1 MKNTKN
7 VLITGGLGFVGVH
20 AIEKWNSENWNIYVI
35 DNMSS
40 NAIHPQD
47 INNLDNVKVY
57 DSSILSLERS
67 KFNDLDLIVHLAS
80 PVGPV
85 GVLRHSGKIGSMILN
100 DLEWCVEVAKKNRCP
115 LIFISTSEIYGYR
128 STKTYL
134 KEEDDKVLHG
144 EFTVRNEYS
153 AGKILAEIM
162 LTNIGRV
169 DKDFKYQ
176 IIRPFN
182 VTGRYQLPE
191 GGFVLP
197 RFAIQALKEE
207 DISVY
212 LDGEQKRAFTWV
224 KDIVNGIYLTSI
236 AGKDDWN
243 EIWNIGNEQNEKS
256 IKYMAEKI
264 KDLTNS
270 KSNIVFTDPKVLHGD
285 LFAEAPEKIPNS
297 EKIKSRLGWSP
308 TKNADEVISEVV
320 DFYKH
325 DDLFKKF

>member
-1 MKNTKN
+1 MYKNKK
-7 VLITGGLGFVGVH
+7 VLITGGLGFIGVH
-20 AIEKWNSENWNIYVI
+20 SAEKWLSNDWDIVVI
-35 DNMSS
+35 DNFST
-40 NAIHPQD
+40 NAINPDD
-47 INNLDNVKVY
+47 IDLFKNVEVINSNL
-57 DSSILSLERS
+57 LETNKS
-67 KFNDLDLIVHLAS
+67 KLKEIDLIIHLAS

-85 GVLRHSGKIGSMILN
+85 GVLKHSGLMGSMIIDDLN
-100 DLEWCVEVAKKNRCP
+100 WCVDLSRENQCP
-115 LIFISTSEIYGYR
+115 LIFISTSEIYGFR
-128 STKTYL
+128 EEKAYL
-134 KEEDDKVLHG
+134 KENDDKVLHG

-153 AGKILAEIM
+153 MGKLLAEIM
-162 LTNIGRV
+162 LANRARV

-270 KSNIVFTDPKVLHGD
+270 KSNIVFTDPKALHGD

-320 DFYKH
+320 DFYKQ